1 MPYCE
6 KCGSEVG
13 EDDTSC
19 PSCGAP
25 VKSVSTRRVRRV
37 SRGRREDELCF
48 GAEPR
53 RDPLGLVGF
62 GLFLLVVG
70 LVFQMNT
77 GVHTE
82 FLTWVESMADSE
94 ALVMPPETL
103 LNSAVLFFGLIGL
116 SNFLTAV
123 IRFLIDKDRGRIT
136 TDVLSGVGI
145 LAFAYLIN
153 LWSSGAVTWTM
164 VLAYEAILVGA
175 LIILGSVLRQMF

>member
-1 MPYCE
+1 LPYCE
-6 KCGSEVG
+6 KCGSQVG
-13 EDDTSC
+13 EDEAFC

-37 SRGRREDELCF
+37 RREDEFCF
-48 GAEPR
+48 GEEPR
-53 RDPLGLVGF
+53 GDPLGIVGF

-77 GVHTE
+77 GVHTD
-82 FLTWVESMADSE
+82 FLSWVRSMADSE
-94 ALVMPPETL
+94 AFVMPPRIL
-103 LNSAVLFFGLIGL
+103 INSAMLFFGLIGL
-116 SNFLTAV
+116 SNFLTAA
-123 IRFLIDKDRGRIT
+123 IRFLVDKDRGRIT
-136 TDVLSGVGI
+136 TDVLSGVGL